1 MEKEFKII
9 AQQKY
14 TQISSEGLEKFLI
27 QLHKKFNDKRIEL
40 LEQRI

>member
-14 TQISSEGLEKFLI
+14 TQIFSEGLEKFLI
-27 QLHKKFNDKRIEL
+27 KLNKKFNDKRI
-40 LEQRI
+40 